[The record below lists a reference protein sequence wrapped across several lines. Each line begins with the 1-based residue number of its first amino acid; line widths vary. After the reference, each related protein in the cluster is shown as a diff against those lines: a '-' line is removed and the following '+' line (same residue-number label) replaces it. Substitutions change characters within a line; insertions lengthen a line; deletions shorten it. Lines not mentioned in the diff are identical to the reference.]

1 MEEEKIEAAAEK
13 QQLHARNRH
22 NSRYDFEAL
31 VKSCP
36 ELRKFMILNK
46 YQDETIEFSN
56 PEAVKTLN
64 KALLFHYYDLKYWD
78 IPKGY
83 LCPPIPGRAD
93 YIHNLADLLAIA
105 HDAVVPTGE
114 QIRCL
119 DIGIGANCVYPIIGV
134 KEYGWSFV
142 GTDVDSV
149 ALAAATK
156 IISENPNLTGKVEL
170 RLQTNA
176 KDIFDGI
183 IQPGE
188 QFDLTMCN
196 PPFHASQA
204 AASES
209 AQRKIKNLH
218 YHKKTAKPTLNFGGQ
233 NQELWYEGGEM
244 GFVTNM
250 IDQSVRYKDQVKW
263 FTTLLSKESNIRPT
277 YKALKKARATAIKLF
292 PMGQGNKVSRMIAW
306 KY

>member
-1 MEEEKIEAAAEK
+1 MEEDKIEVAAEK

-22 NSRYDFEAL
+22 HGRYDFDAL

-36 ELRKFMILNK
+36 ELRKFLIINK
-46 YQDETIEFSN
+46 YQNETIDFTQ

-64 KALLFHYYDLKYWD
+64 KALLLHYYELGYWD

-93 YIHNLADLLAIA
+93 YIHNVADLLALNNGA
-105 HDAVVPTGE
+105 EAPAGAS
-114 QIRCL
+114 IRCL
-119 DIGIGANCVYPIIGV
+119 DVGVGANCIYPIIGV

-142 GTDVDSV
+142 GSDVDPA
-149 ALAAATK
+149 ALASAQQ
-156 IISENPNLTGKVEL
+156 IITDNPILKDKVEL
-170 RLQTNA
+170 RLQTNV
-176 KDIFDGI
+176 KDIFEGI
-183 IQPGE
+183 IQAGE
-188 QFDLTMCN
+188 HFEVTICN
-196 PPFHASQA
+196 PPFHASPA

-218 YHKKTAKPTLNFGGQ
+218 YHKKTSKPALNFGGQ

-244 GFVTNM
+244 GFVAKM
-250 IDQSVRYKDQVKW
+250 IDQSAAYKGAVNW
-263 FTTLLSKESNIRPT
+263 FTTLLSKENNIRPT
-277 YKALKKARATAIKLF
+277 YKALKKMGVSSIKLF